1 MQKTLDNSSRVSELM
16 QKTLDNSN
24 TANHAPNP
32 TINDT
37 LIQAVDED

>member
-24 TANHAPNP
+24 TANHVPNP